1 LAYDIYR
8 RINIHGELK
17 MADTYPQDPAQSDS
31 TVERNNVF
39 EYVRTMLGDGMV
51 EVELDPKH
59 YEIALD
65 RAITR
70 YRQRSSNAVEES
82 YMFLELIQDVNE
94 YRLPNEIVEVQS
106 IFRRAIGSRS
116 GLGAGGTLFEPFNLA
131 YTNTYLLSGTMMGG
145 LATYEMFAGYQK
157 LVGRMFGSY
166 IEFKW
171 KPTSHTLTIL
181 QRPFAQGEQVLLRTH
196 NYRPDFVLLQ
206 DIYAKQWL
214 KDYTLATAKMMLGQA
229 RSKFGSIA
237 GPGSPIT
244 LNGNAL
250 IAEAKEELVALDKEI
265 DNNTAG
271 GTPLT
276 FVIG

>member
-1 LAYDIYR
+1 MS
-8 RINIHGELK
+8 GELK
-17 MADTYPQDPAQSDS
+17 MPES
-31 TVERNNVF
+31 TSMIERNKVF
-39 EYVRTMLGDGMV
+39 DYCKTMLGDGMV

-65 RAITR
+65 RALTKF
-70 YRQRSSNAVEES
+70 RQRSSNAVEES
-82 YMFLELIQDVNE
+82 YMFLELIQDTNE
-94 YRLPNEIVEVQS
+94 YRLPDEIITVQS

-131 YTNTYLLSGTMMGG
+131 YTNTYLLSGSMLGG
-145 LATYEMFAGYQK
+145 LATYELFAGYQE
-157 LVGRMFGSY
+157 LVGRMFGSF

-171 KPTSHTLTIL
+171 NPTNHILTIL

-206 DIYAKQWL
+206 DLYAKQWL
-214 KDYTLATAKMMLGQA
+214 YDYTLATCKLMLGEA

-237 GPGSPIT
+237 GPQSPIT
-244 LNGNAL
+244 LNGTAL
-250 IAEAKEELVALDKEI
+250 QSAGKEEVEKLEKEI
-265 DNNTAG
+265 ENLVPG

>member
-1 LAYDIYR
+1 MS
-8 RINIHGELK
+8 GELK
-17 MADTYPQDPAQSDS
+17 MADPTS
-31 TVERNNVF
+31 TIERNKVF

-59 YEIALD
+59 YEIALN
-65 RAITR
+65 RAIAR
-70 YRQRSSNAVEES
+70 FRQRSSNSVEES
-82 YMFLELIQDVNE
+82 YMFLELIKDQNE
-94 YRLPNEIVEVQS
+94 YRLPDEVVEVQS

-131 YTNTYLLSGTMMGG
+131 YTNTYLLSGSMMGG
-145 LATYEMFAGYQK
+145 LATYEIFAGYQK

-171 KPTSHTLTIL
+171 KPTSHVLTIL
-181 QRPFAQGEQVLLRTH
+181 QRPFAEGEQVLLRTH
-196 NYRPDFVLLQ
+196 NHRPDFVLLT
-206 DIYAKQWL
+206 DIYAQQWL
-214 KDYTLATAKMMLGQA
+214 YDYTLATCKMMLGEA

-237 GPGSPIT
+237 GPGSSIT
-244 LNGNAL
+244 LNGNDLKSAG
-250 IAEAKEELVALDKEI
+250 KEEIEKLEKEI
-265 DNNTAG
+265 GDMVPG

>member
-1 LAYDIYR
+1 MP
-8 RINIHGELK
+8 E
-17 MADTYPQDPAQSDS
+17 S
-31 TVERNNVF
+31 TSMIERNKVF
-39 EYVRTMLGDGMV
+39 DYCKTMLGDGMV

-65 RAITR
+65 RALTKF
-70 YRQRSSNAVEES
+70 RQRSSNAVEES
-82 YMFLELIQDVNE
+82 YMFLELIQDTNE
-94 YRLPNEIVEVQS
+94 YRLPDEIITVQS

-131 YTNTYLLSGTMMGG
+131 YTNTYLLSGSMLGG
-145 LATYEMFAGYQK
+145 LATYELFAGYQE
-157 LVGRMFGSY
+157 LVGRMFGSF

-171 KPTSHTLTIL
+171 NPTNHILTIL

-206 DIYAKQWL
+206 DLYAKQWL
-214 KDYTLATAKMMLGQA
+214 YDYTLATCKLMLGEA

-237 GPGSPIT
+237 GPQSPIT
-244 LNGNAL
+244 LNGTAL
-250 IAEAKEELVALDKEI
+250 QSAGKEEVEKLEKEI
-265 DNNTAG
+265 ENLVPG